1 MRTRFPS
8 PADRARLTEI
18 IAQGAGFRPEEVSC
32 ALELLDA
39 ALARAD
45 GNTYEAL
52 VAVDGR
58 SASGVG
64 EAEGIPLAYA
74 CFGHTPMTESTFD
87 LYWLVVAADARG
99 RGIGA
104 SLLQAVE
111 DLLRGRGIARL
122 RIETSSLEGKGGA
135 ARFYAKCGYQR
146 VGTVVDFYRPGDD
159 LLTFVKV
166 L

>member
-1 MRTRFPS
+1 MRTRSPS
-8 PADRARLTEI
+8 LADRARLTEI
-18 IAQGAGFRPEEVSC
+18 ISQGAGFRPEEVSC

-52 VAVDGR
+52 VAVDGH
-58 SASGVG
+58 AED
-64 EAEGIPLAYA
+64 EAAGSPLGYA

-104 SLLQAVE
+104 ALLTAVE
-111 DLLRGRGIARL
+111 DLLRARRVARL

-146 VGTVVDFYRPGDD
+146 VGAVVDFYRPGDD

>member
-39 ALARAD
+39 ALGRAD

-52 VAVDGR
+52 VVDNP
-58 SASGVG
+58 SASGQDDGTPVG
-64 EAEGIPLAYA
+64 YA

-104 SLLQAVE
+104 SLLRAVE

-166 L
+166 F

>member
-52 VAVDGR
+52 VVVDDPGE
-58 SASGVG
+58 SGG
-64 EAEGIPLAYA
+64 TPLGYA

-104 SLLQAVE
+104 SLLEAVE